1 MLDDEVKRNV
11 RARLKRV
18 EGQIAGL
25 QRMVDSDDYCVDL
38 LLQISAAQGAL
49 GAIGQVV
56 LSDHIRTCV
65 SEAFQRGSESD
76 RKRKVE
82 ELMDVFGRYSRI
94 GAR

>member
-1 MLDDEVKRNV
+1 MLDEEIKRNV

-25 QRMVDSDDYCVDL
+25 QRMVDADDYCVDL

-49 GAIGQVV
+49 GAVGQVV
-56 LSDHIRTCV
+56 LGDHIKTCV
-65 SEAFQRGSESD
+65 SEAFERGSESE
-76 RKRKVE
+76 RQKKVQ

>member
-1 MLDDEVKRNV
+1 MLDDDIKANV
-11 RARLKRV
+11 RTRLKRV

-25 QRMVDSDDYCVDL
+25 KRMVDSDDYCVDL
-38 LLQISAAQGAL
+38 LLQVSAAQGAL

-56 LSDHIRTCV
+56 LANHIRTCV
-65 SEAFQRGSESD
+65 SEAFQHGSESD
-76 RKRKVE
+76 RTKKVE